1 MSNKITWLHWLFLA
15 FSILFEV
22 SGTSIM
28 KVSHSWGFQYASELG
43 LLIMWSCLAMSY
55 FCLAKATTA
64 LPVGVAFALWDASGL
79 VLIVAFSVTILGES
93 LDMIKS
99 LGLLCVLTGG
109 FLVHKGTDA
118 H

>member
-1 MSNKITWLHWLFLA
+1 MVHKITWLHWLFLA

-28 KVSHSWGFQYASELG
+28 KISHSWNFQFASELG
-43 LLIMWSCLAMSY
+43 LIIMWSFLALSY

-79 VLIVAFSVTILGES
+79 VLIVAFSVTILGEN
-93 LDMIKS
+93 LDFIKTI
-99 LGLLCVLTGG
+99 GLICVLTGG

>member
-1 MSNKITWLHWLFLA
+1 MSNNITWLHWLFLA

-28 KVSHSWGFQYASELG
+28 KVSHSWDFQFASELG
-43 LLIMWSCLAMSY
+43 LIIMWSCLAMSY

-64 LPVGVAFALWDASGL
+64 LPVGVAFALWDATGL
-79 VLIVAFSVTILGES
+79 VLIVAFSVIILGES
-93 LDMIKS
+93 LGIIKTI
-99 LGLLCVLTGG
+99 GLLCVLTCG
-109 FLVHKGTDA
+109 FLVHKGTDT